1 MKAVLASILLATVL
15 AVGLVDAEGGHLF
28 RSQGGDESIALIDER
43 IAEVVLPGKSA
54 PRTGRYAT
62 RAEGEIHKLE
72 VRLRDG
78 EELSYRLAE
87 GGLLSERS
95 GKLLRLAPP

>member
-1 MKAVLASILLATVL
+1 LL
-15 AVGLVDAEGGHLF
+15 
-28 RSQGGDESIALIDER
+28 RSQGGDESIVLIDEKT
-43 IAEVVLPGKSA
+43 AEVVLPGNSA
-54 PRTGRYAT
+54 PRTGRHAT

-78 EELSYRLAE
+78 EKLSYRLAE
-87 GGLLSERS
+87 GGLGSERS

>member
-1 MKAVLASILLATVL
+1 MRALLASLALATVFG
-15 AVGLVDAEGGHLF
+15 VGLAGAEGGHLF
-28 RSQGGDESIALIDER
+28 RSQGGDESIALIDEKT
-43 IAEVVLPGKSA
+43 AEVVLPGNSA
-54 PRTGRYAT
+54 LRTGRYAT

-72 VRLRDG
+72 VRLGDG
-78 EELSYRLAE
+78 EKLSYRLAE

>member
-1 MKAVLASILLATVL
+1 M
-15 AVGLVDAEGGHLF
+15 F
-28 RSQGGDESIALIDER
+28 RSQGGDESIALINEKT
-43 IAEVVLPGKSA
+43 AEVVLPGNSS
-54 PRTGRYAT
+54 PRMGRYAT
-62 RAEGEIHKLE
+62 RAKGEIHKLE

-78 EELSYRLAE
+78 EKLSYRLAE